1 MSRLR
6 GALAGVSPRTIL
18 VVGWLGLVLYAY
30 PGYLSYDSVSQLL
43 QARSGVYTG
52 GHPPVMSALWGLLD
66 RVIAGPLPMLLLQ
79 ISCAL
84 VGAYLLLRRALP
96 PRAAALGAT
105 LLLWTPPVATVLA
118 VIWKDAQMV
127 GYLLLGAAL
136 LGRTARRT
144 RLAGLALLSLATA
157 MRYNALAITFPLV
170 LGLFV
175 WSPTHRR
182 LARLALATGAW
193 LGITLAASL
202 ANRALTTPSAASGSL
217 WHDTV
222 ALADITGTL
231 RYAPDLPDE
240 QLRTHLA
247 GTPLRATTGIQAIT
261 RAVQR
266 PDHLDAATVLA
277 FGSGVYVPQLWIAT
291 WHVFDRPTTAAQ
303 RVAVARAWRAIVL
316 GHPRAY
322 LTYRAHVTAERLH
335 LGGAVPPAAYVWFTD
350 VLDKFGSGLRL
361 EHAATP
367 SRLQGLLQPAM
378 QALGTGVLFR
388 PAIYLGL
395 ALVLLALSMRRR
407 EACTL
412 LLSGL
417 ANEAALFV
425 LAPTIDY
432 RYSIWLVI
440 ATLLVLVQ
448 RGAERLSA
456 RS

>member
-1 MSRLR
+1 MSGLR
-6 GALAGVSPRTIL
+6 AALESVSPRAIL
-18 VVGWLGLVLYAY
+18 VIGWLGLVLYAY

-43 QARSGVYTG
+43 QARSGAYTG

-66 RVIAGPLPMLLLQ
+66 RVMAGPLPMLLLQ
-79 ISCAL
+79 VTCAL
-84 VGAYLLLRRALP
+84 AGAFVILRRTLT
-96 PRAAALGAT
+96 PRAAAVAAT
-105 LLLWTPPVATVLA
+105 LLLWAPPVAAVLA

-136 LGRTARRT
+136 LGSASRRT

-170 LGLFV
+170 LWLFV
-175 WSPTHRR
+175 WSPAHRR
-182 LARLALATGAW
+182 LARLAIATGAW

-202 ANRALTTPSAASGSL
+202 ANRALTTPSATAGSL

-231 RYAPDLPDE
+231 RYAPDLPDDH
-240 QLRTHLA
+240 LRTLLA

-261 RAVQR
+261 RTVQR

-277 FGSGVYVPQLWIAT
+277 FGSGVYAPQLWLAT
-291 WHVFDRPTTAAQ
+291 WHVFDRPTTAAE
-303 RVAVARAWRAIVL
+303 RAAVARAWRAIVL

-322 LTYRAHVTAERLH
+322 LTYRWFVTAERLH
-335 LGGAVPPAAYVWFTD
+335 LGGAVPPAVYAWFTD
-350 VLDKFGSGLRL
+350 VLDKSGSGLRI

-388 PAIYLGL
+388 PALYLGL
-395 ALVLLALSMRRR
+395 ALVLLAISVRRR
-407 EACTL
+407 DACAL

-432 RYSIWLVI
+432 RYSIWLVV

-448 RGAERLSA
+448 RIAERLSA